1 MSKVV
6 KVMLASKGTKS
17 EASKEF
23 SRFSNMRKG
32 GRPKYKNV
40 KLEEWKAPRGS
51 RGSTV
56 WRVIADRPS
65 TRRTGVIGSGGGSR
79 SAGHIVG
86 GPIQKLRGRRPK
98 KLQ

>member
-17 EASKEF
+17 AAEKEWL
-23 SRFSNMRKG
+23 RFSNLMKD
-32 GRPKYKNV
+32 GRTKYKNV
-40 KLEEWKAPRGS
+40 KLEEWKSPRGT

-65 TRRTGVIGSGGGSR
+65 TRSWGSGGGSR
-79 SAGHIVG
+79 SAGQIAG
-86 GPIQKLRGRRPK
+86 GPTQKLKRK
-98 KLQ
+98 TEKYQ

>member
-6 KVMLASKGTKS
+6 KIMLASKGAKS

-23 SRFSNMRKG
+23 TRFSNMRKG

-40 KLEEWKAPRGS
+40 KLEEWKAPKGS

-65 TRRTGVIGSGGGSR
+65 TRSWGSGGGSR
-79 SAGHIVG
+79 SAGQIVG
-86 GPIQKLRGRRPK
+86 GPIQKLGGRRPK

>member
-6 KVMLASKGTKS
+6 KVMLASKGTKAAA
-17 EASKEF
+17 EKEWL
-23 SRFSNMRKG
+23 RFSNLMKD
-32 GRPKYKNV
+32 GRTKYKNV

-65 TRRTGVIGSGGGSR
+65 TRSWGSGGGSR
-79 SAGHIVG
+79 SAG
-86 GPIQKLRGRRPK
+86 QMEYCSS
-98 KLQ
+98 